1 MSARPSCPPTLPP
14 CFPPSP
20 SPAGAPAREGKGSVA
35 GKVRLS
41 SAPYL
46 THSEGVAEILFLC
59 VFLRSCVST
68 GGVGRADGAG
78 MRRHSTVLLALPPSL
93 LHKFTLT
100 HSLSPLLMCLSI
112 HVSGL
117 EGAKEA
123 EVKGAEVVVVA
134 TAVAAMIVAVEGHGG
149 HYGLD

>member
-1 MSARPSCPPTLPP
+1 MQVRRPCVCSPPCPPSLLASIA
-14 CFPPSP
+14 FASR
-20 SPAGAPAREGKGSVA
+20 SAGYLKAEGEQGQRRMKDYVYD
-35 GKVRLS
+35 
-41 SAPYL
+41 P
-46 THSEGVAEILFLC
+46 
-59 VFLRSCVST
+59 CVST
-68 GGVGRADGAG
+68 GGVERADDAG
-78 MRRHSTVLLALPPSL
+78 MRRHSTVLLALSPSL

-100 HSLSPLLMCLSI
+100 HSLSPLLMGLSI

-134 TAVAAMIVAVEGHGG
+134 TAVAAMVVAVEGHGG